1 MIWRGWARRLLPY
14 VIAATAGFLIAYLI
28 VAFFVFPAGIVP
40 NDELVPN
47 VVGMTYEDA
56 AARLE
61 RSGFESKRGQS
72 RFHTTV
78 PQGSVLSQDPP
89 SGGRELRGTTVTL
102 EVSGGQRFVVVPTLT
117 GLTRRDAEVA
127 LDVAGLEVGDIIE
140 REGAAPRGEVIET
153 SPAPGARVTVPSRV
167 SLVLS
172 AGPEAIQMP
181 DVVGSSLADARLT
194 IQQLGLRLRSID
206 YDPSSSSP
214 DGTVISQTPAA
225 GERAAAGTT
234 ISLRVAGRIP

>member
-1 MIWRGWARRLLPY
+1 MIWRGWARRLIPY

-28 VAFFVFPAGIVP
+28 VAFMIFPAGLVP

-47 VVGMTYEDA
+47 VVGMTYDDA
-56 AARLE
+56 ARRLD
-61 RSGFESKRGQS
+61 RVGFKAERGQS

-78 PQGSVLSQDPP
+78 PQGSVLSQNPP
-89 SGGRELRGTTVTL
+89 SGGRELRGTTITL

-117 GLTRRDAEVA
+117 GLTRGDAEVA

-140 REGAAPRGEVIET
+140 RPGKAPRGEVIET

-172 AGPEAIQMP
+172 GGPGDIEMP
-181 DVVGSSLADARLT
+181 DVVGSSLPDARLT
-194 IQQLGLRLRSID
+194 IQQLGLRLRNID
-206 YDPSSSSP
+206 YDPASSSS

-225 GERAAAGTT
+225 GARAPSGTGV
-234 ISLRVAGRIP
+234 SLRVAGRLP

>member
-28 VAFFVFPAGIVP
+28 IAFFVFPAGIVP

-56 AARLE
+56 AARLDKA
-61 RSGFESKRGQS
+61 GFEPKRGQS

-78 PQGSVLSQDPP
+78 PQNSVLSQDPP
-89 SGGRELRGTTVTL
+89 SGGRELRGTPVTL

-153 SPAPGARVTVPSRV
+153 APAPGAKVTVPSRV

-181 DVVGSSLADARLT
+181 DVVGSSITDARLT
-194 IQQLGLRLRSID
+194 IQQLGLRLRTID

-214 DGTVISQTPAA
+214 DGTVISQSPSA
-225 GERAAAGTT
+225 GERAGASTT
-234 ISLRVAGRIP
+234 VSLRVAGRIP